1 MHEIKISIVICTY
14 NRVLS
19 LQQALR
25 SLVNQSLDRR
35 LYEIIIVDNNST
47 DGTGKAVKKFQEK
60 IHQPKIIFIREKNQ
74 GLGISRN
81 TGIKHAK
88 GKYIAFMDDDA
99 TADEKYLALAV
110 NYFSS
115 HLPNLIAVGG
125 YIVPRYISHKP
136 DWFKDA
142 YEEDY
147 KGEKERFLIPGESF
161 SGSNIIF
168 RKDILIKYF
177 GFNEVVGMKGDVIS
191 MGEETHL
198 FEKIWKNEQRKDRFY
213 YSPKLIIY
221 HNVPAYKMKVT
232 YRFKRAF
239 AGGQAFFFRVSE
251 YSFLY
256 KIFLFHYYVTI
267 LFLTPFYSL
276 FRFIT
281 SQYLNQWLVES
292 FTPAAY
298 AAGFLG
304 AYFHFAPKIEAPRT

>member
-25 SLVNQSLDRR
+25 SLVNQSLDRQ

-47 DGTGKAVKKFQEK
+47 DGTSKVVKKIQEK
-60 IHQPKIIFIREKNQ
+60 IHRPKIIFLREKNQ

-81 TGIKHAK
+81 NGIKHAK
-88 GKYIAFMDDDA
+88 GKYIAFIDDDA
-99 TADEKYLALAV
+99 TCHSKYLELAL

-115 HLPNLIAVGG
+115 HLPKLFAVGG
-125 YIVPRYISHKP
+125 YIVPRYVSYKP

-147 KGEKERFLIPGESF
+147 KGGKERFLKPGESF
-161 SGSNIIF
+161 SGSNMVF
-168 RKDILIKYF
+168 QKDILKKYF
-177 GFNEVVGMKGDVIS
+177 GFNEAIGMKGDIIS
-191 MGEETHL
+191 TGEETHL
-198 FEKIWKNEQRKDRFY
+198 FEKIWKSEKGKDRFY

-221 HNVPAYKMKVT
+221 HTVPAFKMKVT

-239 AGGQAFFFRVSE
+239 AGGQALFFRVSE
-251 YSFLY
+251 YSFLH
-256 KIFLFHYYVTI
+256 KIFLCYYYASI
-267 LFLTPFYSL
+267 IFLTPFNSL
-276 FRFIT
+276 FRLIT

-304 AYFHFAPKIEAPRT
+304 AYFHFSPAIK